1 MKANTM
7 ALLLGGLLPAI
18 LFGVSGVFQ
27 KTSAKA
33 GMGTG
38 PYLMVIGFVVVV
50 VGGVVAAVQRD
61 ATVNWTRASYA
72 CAYGLLW
79 AAGIACIAVAVG
91 RFDGQISQLVPLYN
105 MNTLV
110 AVAVGLVFLSEWRNV
125 QVGLLLLATG
135 LTIAGGVLAAAAV
148 K

>member
-1 MKANTM
+1 MKANTL
-7 ALLLGGLLPAI
+7 ALLVGGLLPAI

-33 GMGTG
+33 GIGTG
-38 PYLMVIGFVVVV
+38 PYLIVIGLVVVA
-50 VGGVVAAVQRD
+50 VGVAVAVVQRD
-61 ATVNWTRASYA
+61 TTINWASAAHA
-72 CAYGLLW
+72 CAYGVLW

-110 AVAVGLVFLSEWRNV
+110 AVAVGLVVLSEWRNV
-125 QVGLLLLATG
+125 QVGVLLLATV
-135 LTIAGGVLAAAAV
+135 LTLAGGVLAAASV